1 MSLNADQLRD
11 GLTIA
16 IRCVGGTAQNQFL
29 QGSFFGDAT
38 GRTVGLT
45 ASLDD
50 AGTEWTVQKTAN
62 AGIFAFECARTNSPR
77 PDLVTSGFLKGQKII
92 HGFHHNPPGNAV
104 LLTLDIDLTTSWRVS
119 DLPAPDFSHV
129 TLQFGDGEFL
139 TGQPNVGNVRLF
151 QNNSANSAAHWE
163 LIPLPVSNEGG
174 GPDGGGRPK

>member
-1 MSLNADQLRD
+1 MSLNADQLRE

-38 GRTVGLT
+38 GLTVGLT

-62 AGIFAFECARTNSPR
+62 PGIFAFECARTNSP
-77 PDLVTSGFLKGQKII
+77 PDLVKSGFLKGQKII

-104 LLTLDIDLTTSWRVS
+104 LLTLDIDPTTAWRVS
-119 DLPAPDFSHV
+119 DVPAPGQGGVSHV
-129 TLQFGDGEFL
+129 TLQFGDG
-139 TGQPNVGNVRLF
+139 RLL
-151 QNNSANSAAHWE
+151 Q
-163 LIPLPVSNEGG
+163 
-174 GPDGGGRPK
+174 